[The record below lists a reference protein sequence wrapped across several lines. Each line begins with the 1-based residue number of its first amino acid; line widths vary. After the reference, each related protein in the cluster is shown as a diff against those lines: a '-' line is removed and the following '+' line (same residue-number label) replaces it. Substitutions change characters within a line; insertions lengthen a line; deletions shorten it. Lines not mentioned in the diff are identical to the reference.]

1 MDSHQDEVL
10 SFPLDIVSKLPGD
23 LGYIPISVEIDFGAK
38 IAEVK
43 DNPPPLEL
51 PPQPKLRRTGRRV
64 DGLET
69 KDDRS
74 RRSRLDPNSIQVLDL
89 ATGESVAFGR
99 SDDFSY
105 GDRGR
110 LEWVIQ
116 DSSHNSFEIRFRAVE
131 SRPALEPQSYVPMVG
146 VGDLLRYNAGETR
159 PMVLS
164 KPTRL
169 VDLTG
174 NGKPDLAG
182 CWNYYYR
189 PGDPISGVVC
199 FPRQGSK
206 DEFMFGDMA
215 RLRYVEERGS
225 KELHHFPGV
234 YVEADFADLNGDG
247 LPDIVFADMRD
258 EAVTVYLNTGDR
270 DDGGL
275 PIFVKDVEI
284 PAPVSQNAGICVVDL
299 DGDGVLDL
307 VVNGHFIRNLN
318 SNGWPFEPS
327 DPVDLKTG
335 KRLSFIDLTGDGR
348 PDALSMP
355 VGGYDQRLV
364 WHRNKGKDPIEF
376 NPGEPLAGI
385 DLEYCSLVCAMTDGD
400 RPGVLVQHN
409 MYQNL
414 SFFELVGHNSG
425 KPEFTCLGR
434 AESMS
439 AVMSF
444 SDQAWPCKCDW
455 NGDGV
460 YDLVIGGGYGW
471 PRVVINEGTN
481 ERPAWGEPKLILSE
495 GEPIR
500 IRRDEILFSE
510 HWHNMGYPYP
520 VFVDWDGDGLPDLLL
535 PNETNRILWFRNVG
549 TLDAPKFGPRQFLE
563 VEGYPDSETF
573 RRETGEKTMGP
584 DMPTNPF
591 DEHSPFYY
599 RCGIALADWNADGLM
614 DFIAFDNFSKATL
627 FVQYRDASGKLR
639 LKREGRVKLVDDRE
653 IDDSIVGRTKH
664 WTESF
669 RAVDWDGNGLT
680 DLVYSLAAT
689 GKIYLLRNV
698 GTGEEPLFDVP
709 REFKYY
715 GEEMGFTIHGPNAW
729 AGDFNGDGKPD
740 LLGCVEWSVYPFF
753 AHAAL
758 EMDTHPE
765 YLIGKARP
773 C

>member
-1 MDSHQDEVL
+1 MDSESSGGGTY
-10 SFPLDIVSKLPGD
+10 SFPLEIVSELPGD
-23 LGYIPISVEIDFGAK
+23 LGDIPLSIEIDFEIKLREGK
-38 IAEVK
+38 G
-43 DNPPPLEL
+43 DDPPPLM
-51 PPQPKLRRTGRRV
+51 PRRTGGQA
-64 DGLET
+64 DGPRT
-69 KDDRS
+69 TDDKCGQDK
-74 RRSRLDPNSIQVLDL
+74 LDPNSILITNV
-89 ATGESVAFGR
+89 ATGEEVAFGR
-99 SDDFSY
+99 SDDFAY
-105 GDRGR
+105 GDSGR
-110 LEWVIQ
+110 LEWVIK
-116 DSSHNSFEIRFRAVE
+116 DPSHTRYEIRFRAAE
-131 SRPALEPQSYVPMVG
+131 SRPVLVPQTYVPMVG
-146 VGDLLRYNAGETR
+146 VGDLLRYNAGDAR
-159 PMVLS
+159 PIVLS

-174 NGKPDLAG
+174 DGKPDLVG

-199 FPRQGSK
+199 FPRIGSE
-206 DEFMFGDMA
+206 DEFVFGDMA
-215 RLRYVEERGS
+215 RLRYVEERGA

-270 DDGGL
+270 DNGGL

-284 PAPVSQNAGICVVDL
+284 PAPVAQNAGICVVDL
-299 DGDGVLDL
+299 NGDGVLDL
-307 VVNGHFIRNLN
+307 VVNGHYVRNLN
-318 SNGWPFEPS
+318 SEGWPFEPA
-327 DPVDLKTG
+327 DPVDLETG
-335 KRLSFIDLTGDGR
+335 KRMSFIDLDGDGR
-348 PDALSMP
+348 LDALSMP
-355 VGGYDQRLV
+355 VGGYDQKLV
-364 WHRNKGKDPIEF
+364 WHRNIGGDLPEF
-376 NPGEPLAGI
+376 SPAEPLDGV

-400 RPGVLVQHN
+400 RPGVLVQNN

-414 SFFELVGHNSG
+414 TFFELVGHNDG
-425 KPEFTCLGR
+425 QPEFSRFGR
-434 AESMS
+434 AESPS

-471 PRVVINEGTN
+471 PRFVINEGTN
-481 ERPAWGEPKLILSE
+481 KRPIWGEPELILSE

-500 IRRDEILFSE
+500 IQRDEILFSK

-520 VFVDWDGDGLPDLLL
+520 VYVDWDGDGLPDLML

-549 TLDAPKFGPRQFLE
+549 TLEEPRFGPPQFLE
-563 VEGYPDSETF
+563 VDGFPDSEAF

-584 DMPTNPF
+584 EAPTQPF
-591 DEHSPFYY
+591 DEHCPFYY
-599 RCGIALADWNADGLM
+599 RSGIAFADWNGDGLM
-614 DFIAFDNFSKATL
+614 DFIAHDNYRKATL
-627 FVQYRDASGKLR
+627 FTQYRDESGDLR
-639 LKREGRVKLVDDRE
+639 LRKGEHVKLVDGRE

-669 RAVDWDGNGLT
+669 RAIDWDGNGLT

-689 GKIYLLRNV
+689 GKIYMLRNV
-698 GTGEEPLFDVP
+698 GTPQKPLFDLP
-709 REFKYY
+709 HEFKYY
-715 GEEMGFTIHGPNAW
+715 GNEMGFTIHGPNAW

-753 AHAAL
+753 SHAAL
-758 EMDTHPE
+758 EMDRHPE
-765 YLIGKARP
+765 YVIGKAKP